1 MRFSEKNHRGRFRMK
16 SFHSQVIVF
25 TLKSLISVEFFLFFL
40 RKISQL
46 KSVRFKKPVTRSSFL
61 SKSVVIFNITITNMT
76 TLFENAI

>member
-1 MRFSEKNHRGRFRMK
+1 MK

-40 RKISQL
+40 IKISQL
-46 KSVRFKKPVTRSSFL
+46 KSVHFKKKV
-61 SKSVVIFNITITNMT
+61 